1 MTSTEQIDKLE
12 DRVTRLE
19 DRTETNIVAI
29 HTKLDSLLTLI
40 NGLMVDTAKKPEC
53 PSPGACISLGVELK
67 NQIVAHN
74 STMLRVERLELRI
87 LDMEKWQGRT
97 IGAIAVLIT
106 LLTLF
111 APAIRKLFNLE

>member
-1 MTSTEQIDKLE
+1 MTPTEQIDKLDE
-12 DRVTRLE
+12 RVTRLE
-19 DRTETNIVAI
+19 DRTQTEIVAI
-29 HTKLDSLLTLI
+29 HGKLDSMLAIL
-40 NGLMVDTAKKPEC
+40 NKAMVDGAKNAC
-53 PSPGACISLGVELK
+53 PSPGACITLGVDLR

-74 STMLRVERLELRI
+74 ATMLRVERLELRI

-111 APAIRKLFNLE
+111 APLIRKLFNLE

>member
-1 MTSTEQIDKLE
+1 MTPTDQIDKLE

-19 DRTETNIVAI
+19 DRTQTDIVAI
-29 HTKLDSLLTLI
+29 HAKLDSLLTII
-40 NGLMVDTAKKPEC
+40 NKALVDGAKNAC
-53 PSPGACISLGVELK
+53 PSPGACVTLAVDLR

-74 STMLRVERLELRI
+74 ATMLRVERLELRI

-111 APAIRKLFNLE
+111 APLIRKLFNLE